1 MNTSARLAI
10 AITLAAAFPVGCSSL
25 PRAQGVP
32 ENGLPA
38 LRSGERG
45 IRPAT
50 SPYRVLFSFK
60 AGSHDRSLGGF
71 EPNAPLID
79 VNGMMYGTTEY
90 GGIERCSK
98 NRCGCRRHIGC
109 GTVFSIDPAGEKKV
123 IYRFRGGSDDGA
135 QPDAGL
141 LDVNGTLY
149 GTTSYGGTNGYG
161 TVFSIT
167 RSGKETVLH
176 KFAGSPSDGANP
188 NTALVDVNGTLYGTT
203 SYGGTNGDCVQ
214 GGCGTVFSITAS
226 GSESVLHFFTDGKD
240 GALPRGLVV
249 VKGSLY
255 GTTFFGGDSSCKN
268 GVQCGIIY
276 RLDTNGS
283 KTTLHLFTSP
293 ENSFSSD
300 GDQPSAPLTYANGPL
315 YGTTEHGGTLGDSCG
330 FFGCGV
336 VFSSTLKGATKV
348 VYRFGG
354 GDGAEP
360 NQLISANGMLYGTTP
375 YCGLQDCTTDGI
387 VYSTT
392 AGQETTLHTFTGA
405 PDGAAPTSALL
416 EIKGTLYGT
425 TSNGGNTGCYGA
437 RGCGTIF
444 ALSP

>member
-1 MNTSARLAI
+1 M
-10 AITLAAAFPVGCSSL
+10 TLVAAFPVGCSSL
-25 PRAQGVP
+25 PSAEGVP
-32 ENGLPA
+32 ENGLA

-45 IRPAT
+45 VRPAT
-50 SPYRVLFSFK
+50 SPYQVLFSFK
-60 AGSHDRSLGGF
+60 AGPRGRSFGGF
-71 EPNAPLID
+71 KPDAPLID
-79 VNGMMYGTTEY
+79 INGMMYGTTEY
-90 GGIERCSK
+90 GGTGGCSK
-98 NRCGCRRHIGC
+98 DLGCGCRKRLGC
-109 GTVFSIDPAGEKKV
+109 GTVFSVDPAGEKKV

-135 QPDAGL
+135 HPGAGL

-149 GTTSYGGTNGYG
+149 GTTTQGGGGCNSADSGCG

-188 NTALVDVNGTLYGTT
+188 NAALVNVNGTLYGTT
-203 SYGGTNGDCVQ
+203 SQGGTNGEYCVQ

-226 GSESVLHFFTDGKD
+226 RSERVLHFFTDGKD

-255 GTTFFGGDSSCKN
+255 GATFSGGDSTCKN
-268 GVQCGIIY
+268 GEQCGVIY
-276 RLDTNGS
+276 RIDTDGS

-293 ENSFSSD
+293 KNSFSSD
-300 GDQPSAPLTYANGPL
+300 GDRPSAPLTYANGAL
-315 YGTTEHGGTLGDSCG
+315 YGTTDYGGTLGGPCWV
-330 FFGCGV
+330 FGCGV

-387 VYSTT
+387 VYSLTT
-392 AGQETTLHTFTGA
+392 AGQETTLHTFTGT
-405 PDGAAPTSALL
+405 PDGATPIGALL
-416 EIKGTLYGT
+416 DVNGSLYGT
-425 TSNGGNTGCYGA
+425 TSTGGDTGCGG
-437 RGCGTIF
+437 GCGTIF